1 MVPIAEE
8 LAFRGLL
15 HRWLISRRFDT
26 VAFAQFSWLAFVVSS
41 LLFGFMHQRWIAGAL
56 AGAVFALVMYRSG
69 RLSDAIAAH
78 MAANAVVLHWA
89 IAVRNWAPI

>member
-15 HRWLISRRFDT
+15 HRWLISRRFET
-26 VAFAQFSWLAFVVSS
+26 VAFAQFSWLALVVSS

-69 RLSDAIAAH
+69 RLSDAIAAQSIGRSPW
-78 MAANAVVLHWA
+78 VTG
-89 IAVRNWAPI
+89 R